1 MFKTQP
7 KVFPSPLGMVAIAL
21 TSSLVVVLAPW
32 LHEVFFPSMGL
43 SFRWQVAVVLM
54 LLIVVSSL
62 LMWVLKLLTK
72 SAPMSDD
79 WQMNSR
85 RMPRQQVVDEVR
97 GVAPYLDLMSKQ
109 LDGAVKETE
118 QGVMGLISSL
128 NAIHQVSDQQLHRI
142 RASEES
148 GSELATALQE
158 KVMVDKQ
165 LGLILQMFV
174 DKQKQDVETNLGR
187 IKRLQEVKGLTT
199 LVADISQV
207 AKQTNIL
214 AINAAV
220 EAARAGDAGRGFAV
234 LAAEIRELSNRT
246 AGAAVAI
253 SLKIKTATEGID
265 EELKNATAVDERT
278 SASGSMR
285 QVISDVDDMQQR
297 FSAASQS
304 LLEIIEGVKTGHES
318 IVMGLSEA
326 LGQIQFQ
333 DVIRQR
339 VEQVQKAHEEL
350 NEHLQSLADQLV
362 DKPWDPQTMVTL
374 RQRLDDQMASYV
386 MQSQRDTHQDVVG
399 SSAASAD
406 ARPNIEL
413 F

>member
-1 MFKTQP
+1 MLKSQP
-7 KVFPSPLGMVAIAL
+7 KPFPSVFGLVGIAV
-21 TSSLVVVLAPW
+21 TSTLMLWLAPW
-32 LHEVFFPSMGL
+32 AHEEFMPSLHVDLRVEM
-43 SFRWQVAVVLM
+43 AVVLC
-54 LLIVVSSL
+54 VAFGGSSL
-62 LMWVLKLLTK
+62 LTLLFKWLAKKKTFDDEWLMLTK
-72 SAPMSDD
+72 H
-79 WQMNSR
+79 
-85 RMPRQQVVDEVR
+85 MPREQVVTEVR
-97 GVAPYLDLMSKQ
+97 EVAPYLEVMSKQ

-118 QGVMGLISSL
+118 HGVMGLINSL
-128 NAIHQVSDQQLHRI
+128 NTIHQVSQHQLQRI
-142 RASEES
+142 NASEES
-148 GSELATALQE
+148 GTELATALRD

-174 DKQKQDVETNLGR
+174 DKQQQDVEINLGR
-187 IKRLQEVKGLTT
+187 IKRLQEIKGLTA

-246 AGAAVAI
+246 AGAAVSI

-265 EELKNATAVDERT
+265 EEMHNATEVEERN
-278 SASGSMR
+278 SATGSMR
-285 QVISDVDDMQQR
+285 KVIADVDGMQHR
-297 FSAASQS
+297 FAAASQH
-304 LLEIIEGVKTGHES
+304 LLEIIEGVKAGHQD
-318 IVMGLSEA
+318 IVLGLSEA

-339 VEQVQKAHEEL
+339 VEQVQKAQEEL
-350 NEHLQSLADQLV
+350 NDHLQSLADQLI

-374 RQRLDDQMASYV
+374 RQRLDDQMSSYV
-386 MQSQRDTHQDVVG
+386 MQSQRDTHHDVVG
-399 SSAASAD
+399 KTTPSAD

>member
-1 MFKTQP
+1 MSQSQSKH
-7 KVFPSPLGMVAIAL
+7 FPSSLGLGAL
-21 TSSLVVVLAPW
+21 IGTSALSVILAPW
-32 LHEVFFPSMGL
+32 MHEAFLPAIGL
-43 SFRWQVAVVLM
+43 SLRWQIALLLAVVIAVASLLTLALRALSKKATFDEEWLM
-54 LLIVVSSL
+54 LS
-62 LMWVLKLLTK
+62 KH
-72 SAPMSDD
+72 
-79 WQMNSR
+79 
-85 RMPRQQVVDEVR
+85 MPREQVVAEVR
-97 GVAPYLDLMSKQ
+97 EVAPYLDVMSKQ

-118 QGVMGLISSL
+118 HGVMALIASID
-128 NAIHQVSDQQLHRI
+128 AIHQVSNQQLQRI
-142 RASEES
+142 NASEES
-148 GSELATALQE
+148 GVELATALHE

-174 DKQKQDVETNLGR
+174 DKQQQDVETNLGR
-187 IKRLQEVKGLTT
+187 IKRLQEVKSLTT

-246 AGAAVAI
+246 AGAAVNI

-265 EELKNATAVDERT
+265 EELKNATPVDDRT

-285 QVISDVDDMQQR
+285 QVIADVDEMQHR

-304 LLEIIEGVKTGHES
+304 LLVIIEGVKTGHQA

-339 VEQVQKAHEEL
+339 VEQVQKAQQEL
-350 NEHLQSLADQLV
+350 NEHLQSMADQLV
-362 DKPWDPQTMVTL
+362 DIPWDPQSMVTL

-386 MQSQRDTHQDVVG
+386 MQSQRETHQEVMG
-399 SSAASAD
+399 SPAASAN